1 MSARLTTAVLASAIF
16 PAVVVENNP
25 VGISVICPPPA
36 DIGEGG
42 VMVLIATTPETK
54 AMRVTGAMIA
64 ALASVGA
71 AAAVATTPADTIRL
85 RNLRSP

>member
-1 MSARLTTAVLASAIF
+1 MSARLTTAVVASAIF

-36 DIGEGG
+36 EIGDGA
-42 VMVLIATTPETK
+42 VIVLIATTPETN
-54 AMRVTGAMIA
+54 AILVTGAIIA

-71 AAAVATTPADTIRL
+71 ATAVEIKPADTIKL